1 MFSLMH
7 MVGGARVSRAGRA
20 GGWAGE
26 LREDEQLTGPV
37 GLPAYQRVAGDLR
50 NRIAGGELPVGS
62 AIPSTARL
70 IEQYRVSSTVARA
83 AVAQLRAD
91 GLVVGQPGKGVFV
104 RATPDAAA
112 ENAVSVEALG
122 ERVDRLRDLYEA
134 ERGRREELERQ
145 VAQLRHDIESI
156 KARVDGT
163 SAG

>member
-1 MFSLMH
+1 MFYRVH
-7 MVGGARVSRAGRA
+7 IVGGARVSRAGRV

-26 LREDEQLTGPV
+26 LREDERVTGPV
-37 GLPAYQRVAGDLR
+37 GLPAYQQVAGDLR
-50 NRIAGGELPVGS
+50 SRIAGGELPVGS

-104 RATPDAAA
+104 RATPEAAA
-112 ENAVSVEALG
+112 EQAVSVEALG
-122 ERVDRLRDLYEA
+122 ERVERLRELYEA

-145 VAQLRHDIESI
+145 VAHLRQDVESI
-156 KARVDGT
+156 RVRVDGAA
-163 SAG
+163 AG

>member
-1 MFSLMH
+1 M
-7 MVGGARVSRAGRA
+7 GR
-20 GGWAGE
+20 E

-50 NRIAGGELPVGS
+50 SRIAVGEIPVGS

-104 RATPDAAA
+104 RATPEAAA
-112 ENAVSVEALG
+112 EQAVSVEALG
-122 ERVDRLRDLYEA
+122 ERVERLRELYEA
-134 ERGRREELERQ
+134 ERGCREELERQ
-145 VAQLRHDIESI
+145 VAQLRRDVESI
-156 KARVDGT
+156 RARVDGA